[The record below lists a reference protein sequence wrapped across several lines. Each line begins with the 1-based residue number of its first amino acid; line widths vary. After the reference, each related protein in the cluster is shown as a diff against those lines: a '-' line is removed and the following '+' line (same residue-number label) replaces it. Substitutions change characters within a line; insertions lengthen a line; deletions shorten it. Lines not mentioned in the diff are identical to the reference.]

1 MGKFKKQKNHHLL
14 LQAYAETDQLL
25 PLVLVGQGGLQA
37 ECEALAKQLGISDKV
52 FFVGFHSNPYP
63 WIASATGMVL
73 SSIYEGFG
81 IVIAE
86 ALALDVPVIST
97 DCESGPAEILPSN
110 NLIPVNDADA
120 LAEKMTQLMHHP
132 AYFSHPFNEKL
143 LPKSVAQRYLNLVS

>member
-1 MGKFKKQKNHHLL
+1 
-14 LQAYAETDQLL
+14 
-25 PLVLVGQGGLQA
+25 
-37 ECEALAKQLGISDKV
+37 
-52 FFVGFHSNPYP
+52 
-63 WIASATGMVL
+63 MVL